1 MIYEANVE
9 KVPLKKEI
17 NYLENYVELQRLR
30 VDDGAEIKVEINGD
44 LSDHQIAPLLLIPLV
59 ENGFKHGIKGDTEN
73 AFINISVALKGKDFH
88 FNVKNNK
95 GQVDEIEKIVHESGP
110 LSIWLTRELVK
121 RGAPVVCIDARAAHK
136 VLSARMNKSDKSDAA
151 GLAQLARTGWYGAVH
166 IKSEASDQLRL
177 MLSARE
183 RLIRIR
189 MDIEGQVR
197 GLLKAYGIRL
207 GPVNAGY
214 SRKSFRDQ
222 LGTAIKGD
230 QSLQMIFASL
240 ITVHETV
247 CLEGTA
253 IDAKV
258 QQLAKDN
265 PLARRLT
272 SIPGVGPIVSLSF
285 IATIDDVT
293 RFNKATD
300 VGAYLGLTPRRYQS
314 GETDWSG
321 RISKRGDGAM
331 RKLLYEAAN
340 ILIQRVSRFSPLKAW
355 AMRLVARR
363 GMKKAIV
370 ATARKLAVIMIRIWR
385 DGTTFA
391 WTKEELPA

>member
-1 MIYEANVE
+1 MKRYVGIDVAQ
-9 KVPLKKEI
+9 KESALCI
-17 NYLENYVELQRLR
+17 
-30 VDDGAEIKVEINGD
+30 VDDAGSILFEGACATD
-44 LSDHQIAPLLLIPLV
+44 P
-59 ENGFKHGIKGDTEN
+59 
-73 AFINISVALKGKDFH
+73 
-88 FNVKNNK
+88 
-95 GQVDEIEKIVHESGP
+95 DEILQMIGTVTDDVEKIVHESGP
-110 LSIWLTRELVK
+110 LSIWLTRELLK
-121 RGAPVVCIDARAAHK
+121 RGTPVVCIDARAAHK
-136 VLSARMNKSDKSDAA
+136 VLSARMNKSDKSDAV
-151 GLAQLARTGWYGAVH
+151 GLAQLARTGWYGTVH
-166 IKSEASDQLRL
+166 VKSEASDQLRL
-177 MLSARE
+177 LLAARE

-189 MDIEGQVR
+189 MDIEGQAR

-222 LGTAIKGD
+222 LAVAIKGD
-230 QSLQMIFASL
+230 QHLQMIFASL
-240 ITVHETV
+240 IAVHETV

-258 QQLAKDN
+258 QQLAKAN
-265 PLARRLT
+265 SLARRLT
-272 SIPGVGPIVSLSF
+272 TIPGVGPIVSLSF
-285 IATIDDVT
+285 IATIDDVA
-293 RFNKATD
+293 RFRKAAD

-321 RISKRGDGAM
+321 RISKRGDRAM

-370 ATARKLAVIMIRIWR
+370 ATARKLAVIMTRVWR

>member
-1 MIYEANVE
+1 MRR
-9 KVPLKKEI
+9 
-17 NYLENYVELQRLR
+17 YVGIDVAQDECALCI
-30 VDDGAEIKVEINGD
+30 VDDAGTILFEGTCATDPDGIIETVSAEVGD
-44 LSDHQIAPLLLIPLV
+44 V
-59 ENGFKHGIKGDTEN
+59 
-73 AFINISVALKGKDFH
+73 
-88 FNVKNNK
+88 
-95 GQVDEIEKIVHESGP
+95 EKIVHESGP
-110 LSIWLTRELVK
+110 LSIWLTRELIK

-151 GLAQLARTGWYGAVH
+151 GLAQLARTGWYGKVH
-166 IKSEASDQLRL
+166 VKSEESDQLRL
-177 MLSARE
+177 ILSARE

-207 GPVNAGY
+207 GQVNAGY

-222 LGTAIKGD
+222 LGAAIKGE

-247 CLEGTA
+247 CLEVTA

-258 QQLAKDN
+258 QRLAKDT

-293 RFNKATD
+293 RFGKATD

-340 ILIQRVSRFSPLKAW
+340 ILIQRVARFSPLKAW

-370 ATARKLAVIMIRIWR
+370 ATARKLAVIMTRIWR

-391 WTKEELPA
+391 WTKEGLPS

>member
-1 MIYEANVE
+1 MKRYVGIDVAQ
-9 KVPLKKEI
+9 KECALCI
-17 NYLENYVELQRLR
+17 
-30 VDDGAEIKVEINGD
+30 VDDTGTILFEGSCATD
-44 LSDHQIAPLLLIPLV
+44 P
-59 ENGFKHGIKGDTEN
+59 
-73 AFINISVALKGKDFH
+73 
-88 FNVKNNK
+88 
-95 GQVDEIEKIVHESGP
+95 DEIVRLIASEVDDVEKIVHESGP
-110 LSIWLTRELVK
+110 LSIWLTRQLVK

-136 VLSARMNKSDKSDAA
+136 VLSARMNKSDKSDAV

-285 IATIDDVT
+285 IATIDDVA
-293 RFNKATD
+293 RFGKATD

-321 RISKRGDGAM
+321 RISKRGDGTM

-370 ATARKLAVIMIRIWR
+370 ATARKLAVIMTRIWR

>member
-1 MIYEANVE
+1 MKRYVGIDVAQ
-9 KVPLKKEI
+9 KECALCI
-17 NYLENYVELQRLR
+17 
-30 VDDGAEIKVEINGD
+30 VDDAGTILFEGTCVTD
-44 LSDHQIAPLLLIPLV
+44 P
-59 ENGFKHGIKGDTEN
+59 
-73 AFINISVALKGKDFH
+73 
-88 FNVKNNK
+88 
-95 GQVDEIEKIVHESGP
+95 DEIIGMIASAVKDVEKIVHESGP

-136 VLSARMNKSDKSDAA
+136 VLSARVNKSDKSDAV

-166 IKSEASDQLRL
+166 VKSEASDQLRL

-183 RLIRIR
+183 RLISIR

-222 LGTAIKGD
+222 VGTAIKGD
-230 QSLQMIFASL
+230 QSLQIIFASL

-247 CLEGTA
+247 CLESTA

-258 QQLAKDN
+258 QHLAKNN

-285 IATIDDVT
+285 IATIDDEA
-293 RFNKATD
+293 RFRKATD

-370 ATARKLAVIMIRIWR
+370 ATARKLAVIMTRIWR

>member
-1 MIYEANVE
+1 M
-9 KVPLKKEI
+9 KR
-17 NYLENYVELQRLR
+17 YVGIDVSQEQSAVCI
-30 VDDGAEIKVEINGD
+30 VDDTGTIIFEGSCPTD
-44 LSDHQIAPLLLIPLV
+44 P
-59 ENGFKHGIKGDTEN
+59 
-73 AFINISVALKGKDFH
+73 
-88 FNVKNNK
+88 
-95 GQVDEIEKIVHESGP
+95 DEIVRTITTEVGDVEKIVHESGP
-110 LSIWLTRELVK
+110 LSIWLTRELIK

-136 VLSARMNKSDKSDAA
+136 VLSARMNKSDKSDAV
-151 GLAQLARTGWYGAVH
+151 GLAQLARTGWYGEVRV
-166 IKSEASDQLRL
+166 KSEASDQLRL
-177 MLSARE
+177 VLSTRD

-214 SRKSFRDQ
+214 SRQSFRDQ
-222 LGTAIKGD
+222 LGVAIKGEP
-230 QSLQMIFASL
+230 SLEMIFASL
-240 ITVHETV
+240 IAVHETV
-247 CLEGTA
+247 CLEATA

-258 QQLAKDN
+258 QQLAKDA

-285 IATIDDVT
+285 IATIDDVA
-293 RFNKATD
+293 RFRKATD

-321 RISKRGDGAM
+321 RISKRGDGTM

-355 AMRLVARR
+355 AMRLVARK

-370 ATARKLAVIMIRIWR
+370 ATARKLAVIMTRIWR